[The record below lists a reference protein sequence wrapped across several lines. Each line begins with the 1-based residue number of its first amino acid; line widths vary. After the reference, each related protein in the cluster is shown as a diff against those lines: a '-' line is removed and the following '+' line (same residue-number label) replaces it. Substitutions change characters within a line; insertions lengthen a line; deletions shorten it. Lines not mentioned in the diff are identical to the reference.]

1 MTKLKLTS
9 TALIVAAM
17 LAAPVMAREGHA
29 NSRHATTDTLDG
41 PFLDGMVCHPFRASR
56 LLRHSRGLTST
67 CLASPRSTFDAS
79 ASQRDPAGSYY
90 QATKLDRHPT
100 VNAR

>member
-29 NSRHATTDTLDG
+29 NSRHATTDTLDE
-41 PFLDGMVCHPFRASR
+41 PFLDGMVCHPA
-56 LLRHSRGLTST
+56 
-67 CLASPRSTFDAS
+67 PRVAAF
-79 ASQRDPAGSYY
+79 
-90 QATKLDRHPT
+90 ATQPWTNGNVPCEPT
-100 VNAR
+100 VDF